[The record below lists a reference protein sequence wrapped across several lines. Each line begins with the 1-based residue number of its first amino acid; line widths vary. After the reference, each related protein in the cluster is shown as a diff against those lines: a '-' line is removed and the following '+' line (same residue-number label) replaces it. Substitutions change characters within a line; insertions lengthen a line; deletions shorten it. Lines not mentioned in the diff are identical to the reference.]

1 MKTVILKKGK
11 EKSLLQRHCWVFSGA
26 IARTSENL
34 NNGELVSVE
43 TSKAEFLGIGH
54 YHNGS
59 IAVRML
65 TFEKERINQSFW
77 DKRLQDALTVR
88 NSIDLPSSETNCFR
102 LVHAE
107 ADGLPGCVIDVY
119 NDCAV
124 VQSHIDGMANEVNKI
139 AKALGNLNGLEL
151 KTIYHR
157 NLAHK
162 QNEFLKGDEA
172 EGISVENGLK
182 FKVNWVE
189 GQKTGFFLD
198 QRDNRAL
205 VGQYAKGRNVLNTF
219 CYTGGFSIYALA
231 NQAKKVV
238 SVDVSQPAVDLAA
251 ENAEINGLL
260 KNHEAVCED
269 AFKYLE
275 QASGFDLVILDPPA
289 FAKSIKA
296 RHRAVQGYKRLNETA
311 LKRIEPN
318 GLLFTFSCSQ
328 VVSPELFEK
337 TVFSAAINAG
347 RNVRVLQRLGH
358 AADHPVNIFHPEGE
372 YLKGLLL
379 HVS

>member
-11 EKSLLQRHCWVFSGA
+11 EKSLLRRHRWVFSGA
-26 IARTSENL
+26 IAKTLEDL
-34 NNGELVSVE
+34 KNGELVSVE

-65 TFEKERINQSFW
+65 TFEKERIDQSFW
-77 DKRLQDALTVR
+77 DERLQDAFDVR
-88 NSIDLPSSETNCFR
+88 KGIGLPNSETNCFR
-102 LVHAE
+102 LIHAE
-107 ADGLPGCVIDVY
+107 GDGLPGCVIDVY

-124 VQSHIDGMANEVNKI
+124 VQSHTDGMANEVKQI
-139 AKALGNLNGLEL
+139 TTALGNLKGLKL

-157 NLAHK
+157 NLAQK
-162 QNEFLKGDEA
+162 QNEFLKGDES

-251 ENAEINGLL
+251 ENADINRLA

-275 QASGFDLVILDPPA
+275 HASGFDLIILDPPA

-296 RHRAVQGYKRLNETA
+296 KHRAIQGYKRLNETA

-318 GLLFTFSCSQ
+318 SLLFTFSCSQ
-328 VVSPELFEK
+328 VISPETFEK

-372 YLKGLLL
+372 YLKGLML

>member
-1 MKTVILKKGK
+1 MKTIILKKGK
-11 EKSLLQRHCWVFSGA
+11 EKSLLRRHNWVFSGA
-26 IARTSENL
+26 IAKTSEDL
-34 NNGELVSVE
+34 KNGELVSVE
-43 TSKAEFLGIGH
+43 TSKSEFLGIGH

-65 TFEKERINQSFW
+65 TFEKERIDQSFW
-77 DKRLQDALTVR
+77 DKRLQDAFEVR
-88 NSIDLPSSETNCFR
+88 KSIGLPNSETNCFR
-102 LVHAE
+102 LIHAE
-107 ADGLPGCVIDVY
+107 GDGLPGCVIDVY

-124 VQSHIDGMANEVNKI
+124 VQSHTDGMANEVSKI
-139 AKALGNLNGLEL
+139 AKALENLNGLKL
-151 KTIYHR
+151 KTIHHR
-157 NLAHK
+157 NLAQK

-172 EGISVENGLK
+172 AGVSVENGLK

-205 VGQYAKGRNVLNTF
+205 VGQYASDRTVLNTF

-238 SVDVSQPAVDLAA
+238 AVDVSQPAVDLTA
-251 ENAEINGLL
+251 ENAEINGLS

-275 QASGFDLVILDPPA
+275 QASGFDLIILDPPA

-296 RHRAVQGYKRLNETA
+296 RHRAIQGYKRLNETA
-311 LKRIEPN
+311 LKKIESN

-328 VVSPELFEK
+328 VISPETFEK
-337 TVFSAAINAG
+337 TVYSAAINAG

>member
-11 EKSLLQRHCWVFSGA
+11 EKSLLRRHRWVFSGA

-65 TFEKERINQSFW
+65 TFEKERIDQSFW
-77 DKRLQDALTVR
+77 DRRLQDALDVR
-88 NSIDLPSSETNCFR
+88 NGIDLPSSETNCFR

-107 ADGLPGCVIDVY
+107 GDGLPGCVIDVY

-124 VQSHIDGMANEVNKI
+124 VQSHTDGMANEVSKI
-139 AKALGNLNGLEL
+139 AKALKNLDGLEL

-205 VGQYAKGRNVLNTF
+205 VGHYAKGRNVLNTF

-238 SVDVSQPAVDLAA
+238 SVDVSQPAVDLAS
-251 ENAEINGLL
+251 ENAEINGLS

>member
-1 MKTVILKKGK
+1 M
-11 EKSLLQRHCWVFSGA
+11 FSGA

-65 TFEKERINQSFW
+65 TFEKERIDQSFW
-77 DKRLQDALTVR
+77 DRRLQDALDVR
-88 NSIDLPSSETNCFR
+88 NGIDLPSSETNCFR

-107 ADGLPGCVIDVY
+107 GDGLPGCVIDVY

-124 VQSHIDGMANEVNKI
+124 VQSHTDGMANEVSKI
-139 AKALGNLNGLEL
+139 AKALKNLDGLEL

-205 VGQYAKGRNVLNTF
+205 VGHYAKGRNVLNTF

-238 SVDVSQPAVDLAA
+238 SVDVSQPAVDLAS
-251 ENAEINGLL
+251 ENAEINGLS

>member
-1 MKTVILKKGK
+1 MKTIILKKGK
-11 EKSLLQRHCWVFSGA
+11 EKSLLRRHRWVFSGA
-26 IARTSENL
+26 IAKTSEDL
-34 NNGELVSVE
+34 KNGELVSVE

-65 TFEKERINQSFW
+65 TFEKERIDQSFW
-77 DKRLQDALTVR
+77 NKRLQDAFEVR
-88 NSIDLPSSETNCFR
+88 KSIGLPNSETNCFR
-102 LVHAE
+102 LIHAE
-107 ADGLPGCVIDVY
+107 GDGLPGCVIDIY

-124 VQSHIDGMANEVNKI
+124 IQSHTDGMANEVKQI
-139 AKALGNLNGLEL
+139 AAALENLKGLKL

-157 NLAHK
+157 NLAQK
-162 QNEFLKGDEA
+162 QNEFLKGDES
-172 EGISVENGLK
+172 EGTSVENGLK

-205 VGQYAKGRNVLNTF
+205 IRQYAKERTVLNTF

-231 NQAKKVV
+231 SKAKKVV
-238 SVDVSQPAVDLAA
+238 SVDISQPAIDLAA
-251 ENAEINGLL
+251 ENAEINGLS
-260 KNHEAVCED
+260 KNHEAICED

-275 QASGFDLVILDPPA
+275 HASGFDLIILDPPA

-296 RHRAVQGYKRLNETA
+296 RHRAIQGYKRLNETA

-328 VVSPELFEK
+328 VISPETFEK

-358 AADHPVNIFHPEGE
+358 VADHPVSIFHPEGE

>member
-1 MKTVILKKGK
+1 MKTVILHKGK
-11 EKSLLQRHCWVFSGA
+11 ESSLLRRHRWVFSGA
-26 IARTSENL
+26 IARTSEQPK
-34 NNGELVSVE
+34 NGETVRVE
-43 TSKAEFLGIGH
+43 TGKAQFLGIGH

-65 TFEKERINQSFW
+65 TFKDEAIDQDFW
-77 DKRLQDALTVR
+77 NNRLQDALDVR
-88 NSIDLPSSETNCFR
+88 KSIGLPNADTNCFR

-107 ADGLPGCVIDVY
+107 GDGLPGCVIDVY
-119 NDCAV
+119 SDCAV
-124 VQSHIDGMANEVNKI
+124 VQSHTDGMANEVEQI
-139 AKALGNLNGLEL
+139 AKALENLSGLEL
-151 KTIYHR
+151 KTVYHR
-157 NLAHK
+157 NLAHGT
-162 QNEFLKGDEA
+162 NEFLRGNEP
-172 EGISVENGLK
+172 EGICLENGLQ

-205 VGQYAKGRNVLNTF
+205 VGSYSNGRSVLNTF
-219 CYTGGFSIYALA
+219 CYTGGFSVYALA

-238 SVDVSQPAVDLAA
+238 SVDVSQTAVDLAA
-251 ENAEINGLL
+251 ENATINGFA

-269 AFKYLE
+269 TFKYLE
-275 QASGFDLVILDPPA
+275 RTSGFDLIILDPPA

-311 LKRIEPN
+311 LKKIEPN

-328 VVSPELFEK
+328 VVSPEMFEK
-337 TVFSAAINAG
+337 TVLSAAINAG
-347 RNVRVLQRLGH
+347 RNVRVLKRLGH

-372 YLKGLLL
+372 YLKGLML

>member
-11 EKSLLQRHCWVFSGA
+11 EKSLLRRHRWVFSGA
-26 IARTSENL
+26 IARTSQNL
-34 NNGELVSVE
+34 NNSELVSVE

-65 TFEKERINQSFW
+65 TFEKERIDQSFW
-77 DKRLQDALTVR
+77 DKRLQDALDVR
-88 NSIDLPSSETNCFR
+88 NGIDLPSSETNCFR

-107 ADGLPGCVIDVY
+107 GDGLPGCVIDIY

-124 VQSHIDGMANEVNKI
+124 VQSHTDGMANEVGKI
-139 AKALGNLNGLEL
+139 AKALENLNGLEL

-157 NLAHK
+157 NLAQK
-162 QNEFLKGDEA
+162 KNEFLKGNES
-172 EGISVENGLK
+172 EGISLENGLK

-238 SVDVSQPAVDLAA
+238 SMDVSQPAVDLAA
-251 ENAEINGLL
+251 ENAEINGFS
-260 KNHEAVCED
+260 KSHEAVCED

-337 TVFSAAINAG
+337 TVLSAAINAG

>member
-11 EKSLLQRHCWVFSGA
+11 EKSLLRRHRWVFSGA

-65 TFEKERINQSFW
+65 TFEKERIDQSFW
-77 DKRLQDALTVR
+77 DRRLQDALEVR

-107 ADGLPGCVIDVY
+107 GDGLPGCVIDVY

-124 VQSHIDGMANEVNKI
+124 VQSHTDGMANEVSKI
-139 AKALGNLNGLEL
+139 AKALENLKGLKL

-157 NLAHK
+157 NLAQK
-162 QNEFLKGDEA
+162 QNEFLKGNES
-172 EGISVENGLK
+172 EGISVENGRK
-182 FKVNWVE
+182 FKVSWVE

-238 SVDVSQPAVDLAA
+238 SVDVSQPAVDLAS
-251 ENAEINGLL
+251 ENAEINGLS

-275 QASGFDLVILDPPA
+275 QASGFDMVILDPPA

-296 RHRAVQGYKRLNETA
+296 RHRAIQGYKRLNETA

-318 GLLFTFSCSQ
+318 SLLFTFSCSQ
-328 VVSPELFEK
+328 VISPETFEK